1 MIKLKD
7 SDIVNIL
14 PEVFVSDARVQA
26 LGYALKKSMQR
37 FLDFCDKTSVYAIV
51 DKLPDKML
59 DMLAAEMDAPY
70 YDVDLDVD
78 SKRNLV
84 KNSFLWHMQSGT
96 PAAVEDMVAAVFGE
110 GEVKEWFEYG
120 DDPFYFKIKTDALM
134 TETMNEQFTAMLD
147 RVKNARSHI
156 RAIDVHREI
165 QGNTCIGMAALP
177 AYKPPAIMDGFI
189 IQRRTYEDVWT
200 GVGGVIKVHPAA
212 IQDGFAAEGVMIHSE
227 LHSGTEAAQAQKQA
241 AIMENLKDHAA
252 QITQTISAGLSAG
265 RIYKNI
271 IKEQEE

>member
-7 SDIVNIL
+7 SNIVDIL
-14 PEVFVSDARVQA
+14 PEVFANDAKVQA
-26 LGYALKKSMQR
+26 LGYAIQKAMQR
-37 FLDFCDKTSVYAIV
+37 FLEFCDGTSVYAIV

-78 SKRNLV
+78 SKRAIV
-84 KNSFLWHMQSGT
+84 KNSFLWHMRSGT

-110 GEVKEWFEYG
+110 GAVEEWFEYG

-165 QGNTCIGMAALP
+165 QGNTCVGMAALP

-189 IQRRTYEDVWT
+189 IQRQTYEGVWT
-200 GVGGVIKVHPAA
+200 GVGGVTKTHPAA
-212 IQDGFAAEGVMIHSE
+212 VQDGFVAEGVAIHSE
-227 LHSGTEAAQAQKQA
+227 LHSGTGAANAQKQA
-241 AIMENLKDHAA
+241 AIMEDLKDHAA
-252 QITQTISAGLSAG
+252 QISQTISAGLSAG

>member
-7 SDIVNIL
+7 SNIVDIL
-14 PEVFVSDARVQA
+14 PEVFANDAKVQA
-26 LGYALKKSMQR
+26 LGYAIQKAMQR
-37 FLDFCDKTSVYAIV
+37 FLEFCDGTSVYAIV

-78 SKRNLV
+78 SKRSIV
-84 KNSFLWHMQSGT
+84 KNSFLWHMRSGT

-110 GEVKEWFEYG
+110 GEVEEWFEYG

-165 QGNTCIGMAALP
+165 QGDTCVGMAALP
-177 AYKPPAIMDGFI
+177 AYRPPAIMDGFI
-189 IQRRTYEDVWT
+189 VQRQAYGDAWT
-200 GVGGVIKVHPAA
+200 GVCGVANIHPAA
-212 IQDGFAAEGVMIHSE
+212 IQDGFAMDGTDIHSE
-227 LHSGTEAAQAQKQA
+227 SCSGSGMAGIQKQA
-241 AIMENLKDHAA
+241 AIMEDLKDHAA